1 MKLDHIVILLSD
13 LEANLPFYETLLPRI
28 GFARSRDHV
37 FGNAD
42 GVFLDFKQAARPD
55 HGYERYA
62 PGLNHMG
69 FTTPDRGAV
78 EAVQLA
84 MADDGFEVPEIQEFP
99 DGSALFLKDADGM
112 RIEILSYKEE
122 QPAAQ
127 KKPPHNGGGLL
138 SI

>member
-28 GFARSRDHV
+28 GFTRSRDHV

-84 MADDGFEVPEIQEFP
+84 MAEAGFEAPEIQEFP

-122 QPAAQ
+122 QLA
-127 KKPPHNGGGLL
+127 GL
-138 SI
+138 

>member
-28 GFARSRDHV
+28 GFTRSRDHV
-37 FGNAD
+37 FGNDD

-78 EAVQLA
+78 EAVQIA

-99 DGSALFLKDADGM
+99 DGSALFLKDVDGM

-122 QPAAQ
+122 QPA
-127 KKPPHNGGGLL
+127 GL
-138 SI
+138 